1 MEPKVVEVAKK
12 FKNNAEIGIGAVD
25 CDAERSTCGKFGVN
39 GFPTVKAIVMGK
51 GKSYNG
57 AREAEPMARWI
68 EQVAKSK
75 GSKGGSA
82 KCRPGMFKNKVK
94 HAVVPLCESHYPDEK
109 AKNDWLIFFYDH
121 SATAEMR
128 DSLNSLAIEVGN
140 DPPDMNKALKKQKK
154 KRERIEQLAD
164 THGLTA
170 KLPGKGP
177 FGMEE
182 LVKVG
187 GVCCDC
193 DEEHT
198 AFCASSL
205 KQGEEDFK
213 PPQVFWVSKGQRTM
227 LKDAKMTAKDLAGV
241 VLGKLGFASEEK
253 AEL

>member
-1 MEPKVVEVAKK
+1 MAKQ
-12 FKNNAEIGIGAVD
+12 FKDHKEIGIGAVD
-25 CDAERSTCGKFGVN
+25 CDAERNTCSKFGVS
-39 GFPTVKAIVMGK
+39 GFPTIKAIVMGK

-57 AREAEPMARWI
+57 AREADPMARWI

-82 KCRPGMFKNKVK
+82 KCRPGMFKNKIK
-94 HAVVPLCESHYPDEK
+94 HAVVPLCESHFPDEK

-128 DSLNSLAIEVGN
+128 DALNSLAMELGN

-154 KRERIEQLAD
+154 RRERIEELAS
-164 THGLTA
+164 THGLKV
-170 KLPGKGP
+170 KLPAKGP
-177 FGMEE
+177 FGMDE
-182 LVKVG
+182 LAKVG
-187 GVCCDC
+187 AVCCDC

-213 PPQVFWVSKGQRTM
+213 PPQVFWVSKGKREM
-227 LKDAKMTAKDLAGV
+227 LKDTKINTKDLV
-241 VLGKLGFASEEK
+241 ITSLEKLGFASESSAGEK